1 MTLFTRISNAL
12 NDAVYY
18 TLLAGKRAYFRVVNL
33 ISPAVRIGKVN
44 RMRFYKEDGMW
55 FVDLP
60 QWKGAKWNLLM
71 VQGADTLLDKLNQG
85 TDDVVVDFSL
95 KREYLDDSSDIIHLK
110 GTNDNLP
117 EGRYYD
123 YELHNVE
130 WRLWL
135 CDVSAFV
142 FGYHPNN
149 IYFKQVR

>member
-1 MTLFTRISNAL
+1 MKEKVLNYL
-12 NDAVYY
+12 NDVAYY
-18 TLLAGKRAYFRVVNL
+18 ALLAGKRAYFRVVNL
-33 ISPAVRIGKVN
+33 ISPAVKLEKVN
-44 RMRFYKEDGMW
+44 RMRFYKEDHMW

-71 VQGADTLLDKLNQG
+71 VQGADTLLDNLNQG
-85 TDDVVVDFSL
+85 TDDVVVDFAL
-95 KREYLDDSSDIIHLK
+95 KREYLVDDTEIIHLK
-110 GTNDNLP
+110 GTKDRLP

-123 YELHNVE
+123 YELRNVE

-142 FGYHPNN
+142 FEYHPDN

>member
-1 MTLFTRISNAL
+1 MKEKVL
-12 NDAVYY
+12 NYLSDVAYY
-18 TLLAGKRAYFRVVNL
+18 ALLAGKRAYFRVVNL
-33 ISPAVRIGKVN
+33 ISPAVKLEKVN
-44 RMRFYKEDGMW
+44 RMRFYKEDHMW

-71 VQGADTLLDKLNQG
+71 VQGADTLLENLNQG
-85 TDDVVVDFSL
+85 TDDVVVDFAL
-95 KREYLDDSSDIIHLK
+95 KREYLVDDTEIIHLK
-110 GTNDNLP
+110 GTKDRLP

-123 YELHNVE
+123 YELGNVE

-142 FGYHPNN
+142 FGYHPDN

>member
-1 MTLFTRISNAL
+1 MKDKVLNYL
-12 NDAVYY
+12 NDVAYY
-18 TLLAGKRAYFRVVNL
+18 ALLAGKRAYLRVVNL
-33 ISPAVRIGKVN
+33 ISPAVKLEKVN
-44 RMRFYKEDGMW
+44 RMRFYKEDHMW

-71 VQGADTLLDKLNQG
+71 VQGADTLLENLNQG
-85 TDDVVVDFSL
+85 TDDVVVDFAL
-95 KREYLDDSSDIIHLK
+95 KREYLVDDTEIIHLK
-110 GTNDNLP
+110 GTKDRLP

-123 YELHNVE
+123 YELGNVE

-142 FGYHPNN
+142 FGYHPDN

>member
-1 MTLFTRISNAL
+1 MKDKVLNYL
-12 NDAVYY
+12 NDVAYY
-18 TLLAGKRAYFRVVNL
+18 ALLAGKRAYFRVVNL
-33 ISPAVRIGKVN
+33 ISPAVKLEKVN
-44 RMRFYKEDGMW
+44 RMRFYKEDYMW

-71 VQGADTLLDKLNQG
+71 VQGADTLLDNLNQG
-85 TDDVVVDFSL
+85 TDDVVVDFAL
-95 KREYLDDSSDIIHLK
+95 KREYLVDDTEIIHLK
-110 GTNDNLP
+110 GTKDRLP

-123 YELHNVE
+123 YELGNVE

-142 FGYHPNN
+142 FGYHPDN

>member
-1 MTLFTRISNAL
+1 MKEKVLNYL
-12 NDAVYY
+12 NDVAYY
-18 TLLAGKRAYFRVVNL
+18 ALLAGKRAYFRVVNL
-33 ISPAVRIGKVN
+33 ISPAVKLEKVN
-44 RMRFYKEDGMW
+44 RMRFYKEDHMW

-71 VQGADTLLDKLNQG
+71 VQGADTLLENLNQG
-85 TDDVVVDFSL
+85 TDDVVIDFAL
-95 KREYLDDSSDIIHLK
+95 KREYLVDDTEIIHLK
-110 GTNDNLP
+110 GTKDRLP

-123 YELHNVE
+123 YELGNVE

-142 FGYHPNN
+142 FGYHPDN

>member
-1 MTLFTRISNAL
+1 MDLKTRISNAL
-12 NDAVYY
+12 NDALYY
-18 TLLAGKRAYFRVVNL
+18 TLLAGKRAYFRIVNL
-33 ISPAVRIGKVN
+33 ISPAVKIEKVN

-60 QWKGAKWNLLM
+60 QWKGAQWNLLM
-71 VQGADTLLDKLNQG
+71 VQGADTLLDNLNQG
-85 TDDVVVDFSL
+85 TDDVIVDFSL
-95 KREYLDDSSDIIHLK
+95 KREYLDDSTDIFHLK
-110 GTNDNLP
+110 GTKDRLP

-123 YELHNVE
+123 YDFQNVE

-142 FGYHPNN
+142 FGYHPDN

>member
-123 YELHNVE
+123 YELYNVE

>member
-18 TLLAGKRAYFRVVNL
+18 AMLAGKRAYFRVVNL

-71 VQGADTLLDKLNQG
+71 VQGADTLLDNLNQG

-95 KREYLDDSSDIIHLK
+95 KREYLDDSTEIIHLK
-110 GTNDNLP
+110 GTNDNPP

-123 YELHNVE
+123 YEFHNVE